1 MKALTKIGIGFL
13 SLAAVALW
21 FTSCSSEDV
30 ASGTNQGN
38 QESILLL
45 SFNTGNMGT
54 RGAATTTPLTG
65 DEKNIDDMTI
75 GIYSSDG
82 QKLKTVQ
89 KLTKGNKDDATP
101 GSKKFY
107 IDGSGNAVAKIV
119 TTAALTVGDQVL
131 VAANTGTADFSNKG
145 TAAGFKSVEI
155 DATTALTGEAGGT
168 ILTAAKLPKF
178 GTSSG
183 KLQEGTNK
191 SEFTASDIKLKNL
204 VSKISLQKITVNFTN
219 PGPYAEATFEPT
231 EMFLMSVPNKMN
243 FSEKAWSDNPAS
255 YLSGENKVS
264 GENKGFLKVTLSTP
278 SGESASKKLSASN
291 KTFTGTATDVLYT
304 IPNSKTDANKTV
316 LVIKGTFN
324 NNETVYYKLP
334 LNVAGYGA
342 DGKPTGAV
350 ADGTTAFQIPSGKN
364 IKCNITINTIG
375 STDLDAESG
384 PLTAT
389 LTVTVEP
396 WDDLDQTTTFE

>member
-54 RGAATTTPLTG
+54 RGAATTTPLTDG
-65 DEKNIDDMTI
+65 EKNIDDMTI

-89 KLTKGNKDDATP
+89 KLTKGSKDDATP

-119 TTAALTVGDQVL
+119 TTAALTAGDLVL
-131 VAANTGTADFSNKG
+131 VAANTGSADFSKKG
-145 TAAGFKSVEI
+145 TADGFKSVDI
-155 DATTALTGEAGGT
+155 DATTALTGAPDGT
-168 ILTAAKLPKF
+168 TLTAAKLPKF

-183 KLQEGTNK
+183 KLQTGSNK
-191 SEFTASDIKLKNL
+191 SEFTASDINLKNL
-204 VSKISLQKITVNFTN
+204 VSKITLHSISVDFAAD
-219 PGPYAEATFEPT
+219 GPYASATFEPQ
-231 EMFLMSVPNKMN
+231 EMYLVSVPNKMQ
-243 FSEKAWSDNPAS
+243 FSETAWIDNPGS
-255 YLSGENKVS
+255 YLKDKN
-264 GENKGFLKVTLSTP
+264 FLKVTLSTP
-278 SGESASKKLSASN
+278 SEGTTKVLSAN
-291 KTFTGTATDVLYT
+291 NTTFTGTATDVLYT
-304 IPNSKTDANKTV
+304 IPNSNTEANKTV
-316 LVIKGTFN
+316 LVIKGQFQG
-324 NNETVYYKLP
+324 ETNPVYYKLP
-334 LNVAGYGA
+334 LNVAGYDA
-342 DGKPTGAV
+342 AGKPTSAV

-364 IKCNITINTIG
+364 IKCIITIKTIG
-375 STDLDAESG
+375 STDPDAESG

-389 LTVTVEP
+389 LTVTVDP